1 MGQKRSLPYCLR
13 TYLLTQITFLCVNL
27 SLSLFPSSNL
37 AKNKLMTQV
46 ITPDVLPNK
55 LPANLQFWI
64 RPMLIISVVL
74 HGLVLATPM
83 KEEKKA
89 VEPAKKE
96 PEKVKITQLP
106 TKSSTPAPKIAP
118 VTPPKASSVVVPPKP
133 APVVPP
139 KPAAIPPIVAQPKP
153 PQPVI
158 PPPIPPQVIPR
169 PQPIPSPSPVA
180 AQPIP
185 SPSPVAAQPIP
196 SPSPVAAQPSPSP
209 VAAQPSPPPPPPS
222 TQDPFADFPV
232 YPNAVAGSLG
242 LAPGEADKAAR
253 NTTTDLAT
261 VVAYYDKELASK
273 KFESKPTTAESTL
286 KVFQVSKGGVSQY
299 LHLIGKDASTVI
311 VLAPQPLD
319 LKSLADVAVEPPEAR
334 EFQSVLG
341 QLLNVDVLPAIGL
354 GDLQDAGP
362 FQTAEVKS
370 ILGEVKDVTP
380 QALGIS
386 LESGLR
392 SAQFEV
398 SPLNPN
404 FGGGILYQ
412 VKKSSFIGY
421 LTLVPTRTA
430 GRTGVITLKKSPN

>member
-1 MGQKRSLPYCLR
+1 
-13 TYLLTQITFLCVNL
+13 
-27 SLSLFPSSNL
+27 
-37 AKNKLMTQV
+37 MTQAYFQK
-46 ITPDVLPNK
+46 K
-55 LPANLQFWI
+55 LPASLQFWI
-64 RPMLIISVVL
+64 RPMLLISVGF
-74 HGLVLATPM
+74 HGLVFAMPM
-83 KEEKKA
+83 KSEKKP
-89 VEPAKKE
+89 VEAAKKE
-96 PEKVKITQLP
+96 PDKVKITQLP
-106 TKSSTPAPKIAP
+106 TKPSEPAPKIAP
-118 VTPPKASSVVVPPKP
+118 VTPPKALPVVTVPKTPPVVVPPKT
-133 APVVPP
+133 A
-139 KPAAIPPIVAQPKP
+139 PIVAPIVAVPKP
-153 PQPVI
+153 LQPVI
-158 PPPIPPQVIPR
+158 PPPVTAQVIPR
-169 PQPIPSPSPVA
+169 PQPLPVTPPSPLPSPLASQPSPSPLPSPATKQPSPSPVA
-180 AQPIP
+180 AQ
-185 SPSPVAAQPIP
+185 
-196 SPSPVAAQPSPSP
+196 PSP
-209 VAAQPSPPPPPPS
+209 VAAQPSPPPPPAS

-261 VVAYYDKELASK
+261 VVAYYDKELPGR
-273 KFESKPTTAESTL
+273 KFESKSTTAESSL

-341 QLLNVDVLPAIGL
+341 QLLNVDVLPAIGIN
-354 GDLQDAGP
+354 DLQDAGP

-380 QALGIS
+380 QGLGIS

-404 FGGGILYQ
+404 FAGGILYQ
-412 VKKSSFIGY
+412 IKKSSFIGY
-421 LTLVPTRTA
+421 LTLVPTKTS
-430 GRTGVITLKKSPN
+430 GRTGVITLKKSPD

>member
-1 MGQKRSLPYCLR
+1 
-13 TYLLTQITFLCVNL
+13 
-27 SLSLFPSSNL
+27 
-37 AKNKLMTQV
+37 MTQAYFQK
-46 ITPDVLPNK
+46 K

-64 RPMLIISVVL
+64 RPMLLISVGL

-83 KEEKKA
+83 KSEKKP
-89 VEPAKKE
+89 VEPTKKE

-106 TKSSTPAPKIAP
+106 TKPSTPAPKIAP
-118 VTPPKASSVVVPPKP
+118 VTPPKALPVVAKPKTPPVVVPPKA
-133 APVVPP
+133 API
-139 KPAAIPPIVAQPKP
+139 APIVAQPKP
-153 PQPVI
+153 PQPVL

-180 AQPIP
+180 AQP
-185 SPSPVAAQPIP
+185 SPSPVAAQS
-196 SPSPVAAQPSPSP
+196 SPSPLPSP

-261 VVAYYDKELASK
+261 VVAYYDKELPGK
-273 KFESKPTTAESTL
+273 KFESKPTTTESSL

-341 QLLNVDVLPAIGL
+341 QLLNVDVLPAIGI